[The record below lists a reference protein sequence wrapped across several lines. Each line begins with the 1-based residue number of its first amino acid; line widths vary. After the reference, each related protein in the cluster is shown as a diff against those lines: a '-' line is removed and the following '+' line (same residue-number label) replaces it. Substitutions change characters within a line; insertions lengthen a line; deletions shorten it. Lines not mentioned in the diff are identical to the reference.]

1 MIDGGFVY
9 IDTSAF
15 LKLVATEQHSDALT
29 SWLTDNDAKLVS
41 SDLLRTEALRAVR
54 DEAPEAAA
62 AVRGRLTLVGCVRIT
77 RTICDLAADLPPLVM
92 RTLDAIH
99 VATALTLAP
108 EVDTVLTY
116 DRRMA
121 DAVAVAGLNPLS
133 PGQA

>member
-1 MIDGGFVY
+1 MTDGHAVY

-15 LKLVATEQHSDALT
+15 LKLAMAEEHSHDLGRWALEHDA
-29 SWLTDNDAKLVS
+29 SFVS
-41 SDLLRTEALRAVR
+41 SYLLRVEAVRAVR
-54 DEAPEAAA
+54 RRDRSIRTDILTRLEI
-62 AVRGRLTLVGCVRIT
+62 VRCLLVSQA
-77 RTICDLAADLPPLVM
+77 ICDAASELDPLVL

-99 VATALTLAP
+99 VATALKLAP

-121 DAVAVAGLNPLS
+121 DAVAVAGLTPLS